1 MEMLYQLSYN
11 GAMGS
16 FELEPVTYSSTE
28 QVIIGVRKAISELR
42 LAFF

>member
-11 GAMGS
+11 GAMG
-16 FELEPVTYSSTE
+16 FEPATYSGTE
-28 QVIIGVRKAISELR
+28 QVIIGVRKAIAGLR